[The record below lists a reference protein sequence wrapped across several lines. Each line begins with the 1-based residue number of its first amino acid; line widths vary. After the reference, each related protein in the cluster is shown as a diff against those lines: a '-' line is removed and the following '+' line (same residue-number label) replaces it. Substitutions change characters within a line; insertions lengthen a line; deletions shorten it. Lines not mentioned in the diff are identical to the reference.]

1 MTDSSDT
8 AGAVLRPVV
17 KVCAIS
23 SAEEGRVAVAAG
35 AQALGLV
42 SAMPS
47 GPGVIEEALVAEI
60 AAWMPPSC
68 TPSWRRSE
76 RKSERQQ
83 QALHARGALD
93 HRASS
98 IAVTT

>member
-1 MTDSSDT
+1 MTSPIVTICCIASVQE
-8 AGAVLRPVV
+8 APL
-17 KVCAIS
+17 
-23 SAEEGRVAVAAG
+23 AVAAEAG
-35 AQALGLV
+35 ALGLV

>member
-1 MTDSSDT
+1 MTS
-8 AGAVLRPVV
+8 PIV
-17 KVCAIS
+17 KICCIASVQEA
-23 SAEEGRVAVAAG
+23 RVAVAAAAG
-35 AQALGLV
+35 ALGLV

-47 GPGVIEEALVAEI
+47 GPGVIEEALIGEI

-76 RKSERQQ
+76 RKSERKSEGQQ
-83 QALHARGALD
+83 QALHARGVLD

>member
-1 MTDSSDT
+1 MTSPIVTICCIASVQE
-8 AGAVLRPVV
+8 APL
-17 KVCAIS
+17 
-23 SAEEGRVAVAAG
+23 AVAAEAG
-35 AQALGLV
+35 ALGLV

-83 QALHARGALD
+83 QALHARGALV

>member
-1 MTDSSDT
+1 MTSPIVTICCIASVQE
-8 AGAVLRPVV
+8 APL
-17 KVCAIS
+17 
-23 SAEEGRVAVAAG
+23 AVAAAAG
-35 AQALGLV
+35 ALGLV